1 MPFTGDI
8 LNYKSLSIVGL
19 EKNTGKT
26 ECLNYVLKRLEHS
39 GKQLALTSIGID
51 GESRDQVTFTHKPEI
66 ELFENMITVTS
77 EKHYREKHLDAEIL
91 AVSERRTALGRLV
104 TARTRSTGKMIFS
117 GPPDG
122 VWLRQTLDAMHQYG
136 VNTTIVDGALSRLSP
151 GSPAVTDS
159 MILATGAAVSANIHT
174 LVRKTKYV
182 YTLIQTEVFLS
193 PVNEQ
198 LLCLGSGFYAID
210 GQWNITNLDIPSV
223 FLLEKNR
230 DKLFGHG
237 NTLFATGAVS
247 DSLLNF
253 LRVQKNISDILLIV
267 RDFTRI
273 FVTAEAYYQFVKR
286 GGRIQVLKSPTLI
299 AVCVNPVSPEGYVL
313 DSRKLCESM
322 SETLGIPV
330 YDVRK
335 I

>member
-8 LNYKSLSIVGL
+8 LKYKSMSIVGL

-26 ECLNYVLKRLEHS
+26 ECLNYVLKQLEHS

-51 GESRDQVTFTHKPEI
+51 GEGIDQVTFTHKPEI
-66 ELFENMITVTS
+66 ELFENLIFVTS
-77 EKHYREKHLDAEIL
+77 EKHYSKKRLDAEIL

-104 TARTRSTGKMIFS
+104 TARARGEGKVIFS
-117 GPPDG
+117 GPPDN
-122 VWLRQTLDAMHQYG
+122 VWLRQTIDAMQGYG
-136 VNTTIVDGALSRLSP
+136 VDTTIVDGALSRLSP
-151 GSPAVTDS
+151 GSPAVTES

-174 LVRKTKYV
+174 IVSKTRFV
-182 YTLIQTEVFLS
+182 YTLIQIEAFQS
-193 PVNEQ
+193 PVNEKLQ
-198 LLCLGSGFYAID
+198 CLENGIYAID
-210 GQWNITNLDIPSV
+210 DQWNIINLDIPSV
-223 FLLEKNR
+223 FLLEKHR
-230 DKLFGHG
+230 EKLFGHG
-237 NTLFATGAVS
+237 KTLFVTGAVS

-253 LRVQKNISDILLIV
+253 LRVQNNIGEIILVV
-267 RDFTRI
+267 RDFTRL
-273 FVTAEAYYQFVKR
+273 FVTSEAYIAFVNK
-286 GGRIQVLKSPTLI
+286 GGQIRVLLRTKLI
-299 AVCVNPVSPEGYVL
+299 AVCVNPVSPGGFVL